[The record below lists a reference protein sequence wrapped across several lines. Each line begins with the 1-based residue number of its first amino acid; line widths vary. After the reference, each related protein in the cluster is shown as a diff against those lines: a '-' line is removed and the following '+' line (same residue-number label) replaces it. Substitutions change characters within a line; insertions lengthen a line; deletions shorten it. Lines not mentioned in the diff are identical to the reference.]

1 VGFFQS
7 LSEDQKNKGG
17 LTGVVEKLEPQ
28 VRACYPDGIGHV
40 TPQELSTMLLR
51 DGCFLLSCMVRYLP
65 RRNNEADI
73 RLALSPSRSK
83 DGDPAARTVRGDVQD
98 GGSLLF
104 GGVDNNTVVR
114 DTVFL
119 VENQIPFF
127 VLQKIHERV
136 KGDTTSSVLEPIA
149 DYVQKVLQAQLYIS
163 KKMRPAPPQ
172 MSPPSHLLHLVHFYL
187 RQTGPPQLAMEVSAP
202 RPPMSRWRRAM
213 EYRRYGNVRFRRRE
227 FKNGDE
233 WTFLD
238 VRLHGGTLWVPRLRV
253 DSMTWTVLR
262 NLMAL
267 EEHMSRRPVTAY
279 CIFMSQVAGTV
290 EDVKLLVHSGI
301 VEHFLASDEQVAHG
315 FANLCN
321 GVVMD
326 VNNIDRNYLMPT
338 WHDMQKRCANRVHWF
353 MGWFCQCKTI
363 GIIAALL
370 VALIVIACQVT
381 QTFYAVRSSRGRQ
394 PPKH

>member
-1 VGFFQS
+1 
-7 LSEDQKNKGG
+7 
-17 LTGVVEKLEPQ
+17 
-28 VRACYPDGIGHV
+28 
-40 TPQELSTMLLR
+40 
-51 DGCFLLSCMVRYLP
+51 
-65 RRNNEADI
+65 
-73 RLALSPSRSK
+73 
-83 DGDPAARTVRGDVQD
+83 
-98 GGSLLF
+98 
-104 GGVDNNTVVR
+104 
-114 DTVFL
+114 
-119 VENQIPFF
+119 
-127 VLQKIHERV
+127 
-136 KGDTTSSVLEPIA
+136 
-149 DYVQKVLQAQLYIS
+149 
-163 KKMRPAPPQ
+163 
-172 MSPPSHLLHLVHFYL
+172 
-187 RQTGPPQLAMEVSAP
+187 
-202 RPPMSRWRRAM
+202 M

>member
-1 VGFFQS
+1 
-7 LSEDQKNKGG
+7 
-17 LTGVVEKLEPQ
+17 
-28 VRACYPDGIGHV
+28 
-40 TPQELSTMLLR
+40 
-51 DGCFLLSCMVRYLP
+51 MVRYLP